1 MSRNGE
7 HLEQKALCE
16 WLDWNGIGHAAIPNG
31 GHRHPAVA
39 AKLKAEGVKAGMPD
53 LLLFPPHS
61 SGAHVMIEMK
71 RVRKVGAPK
80 GRLSDEQKSRIAELE
95 RHSWIVVVAHGFD
108 DAVKQLRALG
118 Y

>member
-1 MSRNGE
+1 MRNHE

-16 WLDWNGIGHAAIPNG
+16 WLDWHGIGHAAIPNG

-61 SGAHVMIEMK
+61 SGAHVMIELK
-71 RVRKVGAPK
+71 RMRKPGAPK
-80 GRLSDEQKSRIAELE
+80 GRLSTEQKSRIAELVQQN
-95 RHSWIVVVAHGFD
+95 WIVIVAFGCD
-108 DAVKQLRALG
+108 DAIKKLQALG